1 MALAAIGVVVPR
13 VLVETEVAL
22 RVLVVEVI
30 IDLRRVETEVVL
42 RAVAP
47 VVARLPV
54 ILAPVVVE
62 IMEIDHHRAIRPVPT
77 TAPPVSKRV
86 VPYTLSG
93 VKLK

>member
-22 RVLVVEVI
+22 RVLVVVI
-30 IDLRRVETEVVL
+30 IDLRRVETEVAL

-47 VVARLPV
+47 VVALLPV